1 MGSGKS
7 YIGKKLSEYW
17 NCDFYDL
24 DVLIEK
30 NEGLTIVEIF
40 EKYGQ
45 SYFREK
51 ETEMLKSNFL
61 QKYCIVST
69 GGGTP
74 CFNNNQEYM
83 NQNGFTIYLETDI
96 KLLVERLWKQ
106 KEQRPLLKNIE
117 SKIELENFTQ
127 GLLDQRK
134 IYYLRSMLILKVT
147 KENENNILTFL
158 TNKIKN

>member
-1 MGSGKS
+1 
-7 YIGKKLSEYW
+7 
-17 NCDFYDL
+17 
-24 DVLIEK
+24 
-30 NEGLTIVEIF
+30 
-40 EKYGQ
+40 
-45 SYFREK
+45 
-51 ETEMLKSNFL
+51 
-61 QKYCIVST
+61 
-69 GGGTP
+69 
-74 CFNNNQEYM
+74 M
-83 NQNGFTIYLETDI
+83 NQNGFTIYLEADI

-158 TNKIKN
+158 TNKIKNKGRFIK